1 MCRLPLAVRM
11 LRWGVVTLVPDLF
24 NRMQVGGVVHPFE

>member
-1 MCRLPLAVRM
+1 MSRLPL
-11 LRWGVVTLVPDLF
+11 VVLVVAGARVPDLF